1 MPIKKLDPNVAAKIA
16 AGEVVERPAS
26 VVKEL
31 VENAIDAGA
40 TDIAVEIRD
49 GGFAQIRVTD
59 NGCGI
64 APGELELAFQQHATS
79 KISELDDLFSVRTL
93 GFRGEA
99 LYSIA
104 AVSKVTLVSRQA
116 DAEAG
121 SGVEVAEGAIT
132 GTGQRGAP
140 PGTSVTVRNLFYN
153 VPARRK
159 FLKSPQLEAGR
170 VAVLLTH
177 LGLAWPAVAISLTS
191 DGSRVL
197 STGGNGSMYDVLVAL
212 MGLETA
218 RQMIPLDEGAEIGP
232 NSAPWGATRGSADGV
247 RVRGYISQPHL
258 NRATRTDL
266 TFFVN
271 RRWVQSPLMVRAV
284 EQAYHTL
291 LPIGRHPMAVLD
303 VTVPPQELDV
313 NVHPAKSEVKLQKE
327 GEVFLAVQRAV
338 RSALVSSAAIPIV
351 AAPFG
356 QAPPAS
362 PPPQLPGHSTLPWR
376 PVTAQATAAAV
387 DLFRPATD
395 AGIQSVRSLPPL
407 RILGQ
412 MAQTYIIAEAPDG
425 MYLIDQHTAHER
437 VLYDRL
443 MTEHARLSVKSQMLL
458 DPVTLELTARQLAV
472 LRPKAQ
478 GLCEMG
484 FDMEPF
490 GERAYL
496 VRSIPAVLTGRDA
509 LQALLEILDLLADEK
524 GSPPNWHEA
533 LYITIACHGAVR
545 AGTRLTEEEM
555 RQLIGQLEATE
566 MPRTCPHG
574 RPTLLHIS
582 QVLLEREFGRR

>member
-1 MPIKKLDPNVAAKIA
+1 VPIRQLDPTVAAKIA

-40 TDIAVEIRD
+40 TDISVEIRD
-49 GGFAQIRVTD
+49 GGFAQVRVTD
-59 NGCGI
+59 NGSGI
-64 APGELELAFQQHATS
+64 APAELELAFQQHATS
-79 KISELDDLFSVRTL
+79 KITGLDDLYAVRTL

-104 AVSKVTLVSRQA
+104 AVSQVTLVSRQQGA
-116 DAEAG
+116 QAASYVEISEGRVTG
-121 SGVEVAEGAIT
+121 SGQKGAPA
-132 GTGQRGAP
+132 GTG
-140 PGTSVTVRNLFYN
+140 VTVRNLFYN

-159 FLKSPQLEAGR
+159 FLKSPQLESGR

-177 LGLAWPAVAISLTS
+177 LALAYPATRISLTS
-191 DGSRVL
+191 DGERVL
-197 STGGNGSMYDVLVAL
+197 GTNGSGSIYDVLVTV

-218 RQMIPLDEGAEIGP
+218 RQMIALGEEADDGRSIYAEEVAHGA
-232 NSAPWGATRGSADGV
+232 STGV
-247 RVRGYISQPHL
+247 SVRGYISQPHL

-271 RRWVQSPLMVRAV
+271 RRWVQSPLMMRAV

-291 LPIGRHPMAVLD
+291 LPVGRHPMAVLD
-303 VTVPPQELDV
+303 VSVPLQEVDV

-327 GEVFLAVQRAV
+327 GEVFLAVQKAV
-338 RSALVSSAAIPIV
+338 RAALVASATIPVV

-356 QAPPAS
+356 QAPAG
-362 PPPQLPGHSTLPWR
+362 QVAQMPGHTALPWR
-376 PVTAQATAAAV
+376 PVTAASSAAAV
-387 DLFRPATD
+387 DLFRPAE
-395 AGIQSVRSLPPL
+395 AVGMVSVRTLPPL

-458 DPVTLELTARQLAV
+458 DPLTLELTPRQLAI
-472 LRPKAQ
+472 LQPKVPS
-478 GLCEMG
+478 LCEMG
-484 FDMEPF
+484 FGLEAF

-496 VRSIPAVLTGRDA
+496 VRSIPAVLQGHDA
-509 LQALLEILDLLADEK
+509 LQALLEILDLLADDK

-555 RQLIGQLEATE
+555 RQLIAQLEETE
-566 MPRTCPHG
+566 LPRTCPHG

-582 QVLLEREFGRR
+582 QVQLEREFGRR